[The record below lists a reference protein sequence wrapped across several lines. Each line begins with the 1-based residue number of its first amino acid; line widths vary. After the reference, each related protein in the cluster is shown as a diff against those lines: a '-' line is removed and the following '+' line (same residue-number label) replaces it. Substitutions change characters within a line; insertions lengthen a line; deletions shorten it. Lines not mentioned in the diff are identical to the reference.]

1 MGIPQVHVLRM
12 YVQGVHEAL
21 VRGAVQGGEGGGGGG
36 EGADGSRRH
45 GGDCPGGG
53 SGAVGAVGEEGKE
66 GKEEKETKTGTTGGP
81 NGNVA
86 AHTSAGTS
94 SALPPR
100 SASVSSSQLRSESV
114 LPTCGA
120 LAGFVPILA
129 QVMLRAS
136 KIVLGSSVAQPGN
149 TSQYVEE

>member
-21 VRGAVQGGEGGGGGG
+21 VRGAVQGGEGGG

-45 GGDCPGGG
+45 GGDCG
-53 SGAVGAVGEEGKE
+53 SGAVGAVREEGKE

-86 AHTSAGTS
+86 AHTGAGTS

-100 SASVSSSQLRSESV
+100 SASVSSSQLRFSESV

-149 TSQYVEE
+149 TSQYVDE

>member
-1 MGIPQVHVLRM
+1 MRM

-45 GGDCPGGG
+45 GGDCPG
-53 SGAVGAVGEEGKE
+53 GEEGKE

-100 SASVSSSQLRSESV
+100 SASVSSSQLRFSESV
-114 LPTCGA
+114 SVLPMCGA

>member
-36 EGADGSRRH
+36 EGADGS
-45 GGDCPGGG
+45 
-53 SGAVGAVGEEGKE
+53 GAVGAVGEEGKE
-66 GKEEKETKTGTTGGP
+66 GKEENETKTGTTGGP

-100 SASVSSSQLRSESV
+100 SASVSSSQLRFSESV

-149 TSQYVEE
+149 TSQYVDE

>member
-45 GGDCPGGG
+45 GGNCPDG
-53 SGAVGAVGEEGKE
+53 SGAVGAVREEGKK
-66 GKEEKETKTGTTGGP
+66 GKEKNTGTTGGP

-86 AHTSAGTS
+86 AHTSAGTP

-100 SASVSSSQLRSESV
+100 SASVSSSQLRFSESV
-114 LPTCGA
+114 SVLPMCGA

>member
-45 GGDCPGGG
+45 GGDG
-53 SGAVGAVGEEGKE
+53 SGAVGAVREEGKE

-114 LPTCGA
+114 SVLPMCGA

-149 TSQYVEE
+149 TSQYVDE